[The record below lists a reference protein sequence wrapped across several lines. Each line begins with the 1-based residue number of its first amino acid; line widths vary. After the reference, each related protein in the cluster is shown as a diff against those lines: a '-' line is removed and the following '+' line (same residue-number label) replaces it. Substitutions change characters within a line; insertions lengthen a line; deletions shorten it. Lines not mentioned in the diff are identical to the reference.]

1 MPPTPESNTAIYP
14 FLSGTG
20 TPAFLQIL
28 SVSDLL
34 RVFPLSLFDLVCHI
48 DRQRDRQHQC
58 QHICHRLDRRNTHST
73 HKNRHRIEDRQE
85 AAKSVIAWKNRSDI
99 AVGDTEEMRYIKHY
113 NDLAEEFKTFQ
124 EQQMNFNK
132 ELIQEIRNQQ
142 EYIEQRLEQRDRLLI
157 QSLRE
162 TLKVR
167 KEIVTAE
174 KKWWQFWK

>member
-1 MPPTPESNTAIYP
+1 MMSEGIKQVQAVYGSSNIADILQVQESTVRKYCLLLEKSGYE
-14 FLSGTG
+14 FLKNEQGHRAFFDHDLIVLKKMMSLKSGADMT
-20 TPAFLQIL
+20 
-28 SVSDLL
+28 
-34 RVFPLSLFDLVCHI
+34 LV
-48 DRQRDRQHQC
+48 
-58 QHICHRLDRRNTHST
+58 
-73 HKNRHRIEDRQE
+73 E
-85 AAKSVIAWKNRSDI
+85 AVKSVVAWKNGSDI
-99 AVGDTEEMRYIKHY
+99 AVSDTEEMRYIKHY
-113 NDLAEEFKTFQ
+113 NDLAEEFKMFQ

>member
-1 MPPTPESNTAIYP
+1 MMSEGIKQVQAVYGSSNIADILHVQESTVRKYCLLLEKSGYE
-14 FLSGTG
+14 FLKNEQGHRAFFDHDLIVLKKMMSLKSGADMT
-20 TPAFLQIL
+20 L
-28 SVSDLL
+28 
-34 RVFPLSLFDLVCHI
+34 
-48 DRQRDRQHQC
+48 
-58 QHICHRLDRRNTHST
+58 
-73 HKNRHRIEDRQE
+73 EE
-85 AAKSVIAWKNRSDI
+85 AVKSVIAWKNRSDI
-99 AVGDTEEMRYIKHY
+99 AVGDTEEIRYIKHY

-162 TLKVR
+162 TLEVR
-167 KEIVTAE
+167 KEIATAE

>member
-1 MPPTPESNTAIYP
+1 MMSEGIKQVQAVYGSSNIADILHVQESTVRKYCLLLEKSGYE
-14 FLSGTG
+14 FLKNEQGHRAFFDHDLIVLKKMMSLKSGADMT
-20 TPAFLQIL
+20 
-28 SVSDLL
+28 
-34 RVFPLSLFDLVCHI
+34 LV
-48 DRQRDRQHQC
+48 
-58 QHICHRLDRRNTHST
+58 
-73 HKNRHRIEDRQE
+73 E
-85 AAKSVIAWKNRSDI
+85 AVKSVVAWKNRSDI

-162 TLKVR
+162 TLEVR
-167 KEIVTAE
+167 KEIVTAK

>member
-1 MPPTPESNTAIYP
+1 MMSEGIKQVQAVYGSSNIADILHVQESTVRKYCLLLEKSGYE
-14 FLSGTG
+14 FLKNEQGHRAFFDHDLIVLKKMMSLKSGADMT
-20 TPAFLQIL
+20 L
-28 SVSDLL
+28 
-34 RVFPLSLFDLVCHI
+34 
-48 DRQRDRQHQC
+48 
-58 QHICHRLDRRNTHST
+58 
-73 HKNRHRIEDRQE
+73 EE
-85 AAKSVIAWKNRSDI
+85 AVKSVIAWKNRSDI

-162 TLKVR
+162 TLEVR
-167 KEIVTAE
+167 KEIAIAE

>member
-1 MPPTPESNTAIYP
+1 MMSEGIKQVQAVYGSSNIADILHVQESTVRKYCLLLEKSGYE
-14 FLSGTG
+14 FLKNEQGHRAFFDHDLIVLKKMMSLKSGADMT
-20 TPAFLQIL
+20 
-28 SVSDLL
+28 
-34 RVFPLSLFDLVCHI
+34 LV
-48 DRQRDRQHQC
+48 
-58 QHICHRLDRRNTHST
+58 
-73 HKNRHRIEDRQE
+73 E
-85 AAKSVIAWKNRSDI
+85 AVKSVVAWENRSDI

-162 TLKVR
+162 TLEVR
-167 KEIVTAE
+167 KEIATAK

>member
-1 MPPTPESNTAIYP
+1 MMSEGIKQVQAVYGSSNIADILHVQESTVRKYCLLLEKSGYE
-14 FLSGTG
+14 FLKNEQGHRAFFDHDLIVLKKMMSLKSGADMT
-20 TPAFLQIL
+20 
-28 SVSDLL
+28 
-34 RVFPLSLFDLVCHI
+34 LV
-48 DRQRDRQHQC
+48 
-58 QHICHRLDRRNTHST
+58 
-73 HKNRHRIEDRQE
+73 E
-85 AAKSVIAWKNRSDI
+85 AVKSVVAWKNRSDI

-162 TLKVR
+162 TLEVR
-167 KEIVTAE
+167 KEIAIAE